1 MNEAKVFELEK
12 IEWVNERAES
22 NPAPEEMIAEAE
34 RTGARRKRLA
44 QGECGYYSQYT
55 FMPPGFEVPSHSHD
69 HDELFI
75 VLSGGC
81 ALTTDDGKTVQI
93 GARDSAALA
102 AGRPYG
108 FTVGEDGIEFM
119 VVRPGEASSAFR

>member
-1 MNEAKVFELEK
+1 MDGPKIFELEK
-12 IEWVNERAES
+12 IEWVDERKEP
-22 NPAPEEMIAEAE
+22 NPAPEEMLAEAE

-44 QGECGYYSQYT
+44 EGECGYYSQYT
-55 FMPPGFEVPSHSHD
+55 YMPPGFEVPAHSHD

-81 ALTTDDGKTVQI
+81 ALTTDDGKTVDVK
-93 GARDSAALA
+93 ARDSAALA

-108 FTVGEDGIEFM
+108 FVVGADGIEFM
-119 VVRPGEASSAFR
+119 VVRPGDAATGYR